1 MGTSCYKVPKKSSL
15 NKVQDSPPEKDENK
29 DNKEKNTAQTN
40 LTNNNEEELKD
51 KQMAKLSTIIPTNN
65 QLIEQLKTEKSQK
78 EENDTVKPL
87 ERSKQGSIKVFF
99 FYFITYFHNF
109 L

>member
-1 MGTSCYKVPKKSSL
+1 MGASCYKVPKKSSL

-40 LTNNNEEELKD
+40 LTNTNEEEVRE
-51 KQMAKLSTIIPTNN
+51 KQMAKLSTIIPANN
-65 QLIEQLKTEKSQK
+65 QLIEQLHSEKSQK

-87 ERSKQGSIKVFF
+87 ERSKQGSIKVV
-99 FYFITYFHNF
+99 F
-109 L
+109 LFWEPIFTTF